1 MGDCLP
7 FGFNGLSASQAMD
20 NACGKMLLLD
30 PVVPGSSA
38 IVTKGIRNSQQMN
51 IEGTDL
57 VFVDIGGVV
66 VEEVNVVP
74 LADLLDTFVV
84 ENFGW
89 GMDGR
94 TLFGVEYGRKGE
106 VSDSLSFLLMSFQ
119 LVVHRWRPVNPHI
132 SIMPH
137 TRDSSDATDLVPYL
151 FAWPVETASELEF
164 QLSTAMCCS

>member
-30 PVVPGSSA
+30 PAVPGSSA
-38 IVTKGIRNSQQMN
+38 IVAKGVRNSQQMN

-57 VFVDIGGVV
+57 VFMDIGGVV
-66 VEEVNVVP
+66 AEEVNVVP
-74 LADLLDTFVV
+74 LADLLDTSVV

-94 TLFGVEYGRKGE
+94 TKDGTEYAREGE
-106 VSDSLSFLLMSFQ
+106 AS
-119 LVVHRWRPVNPHI
+119 R
-132 SIMPH
+132 
-137 TRDSSDATDLVPYL
+137 
-151 FAWPVETASELEF
+151 TAA
-164 QLSTAMCCS
+164 ST